1 MQFVLSVDAI
11 KLEEAAAEKRYFDR
25 LIRDGR
31 CPEFIGYVIT
41 FCCIAVSALCYIFIS
56 AWSVS

>member
-56 AWSVS
+56 A